1 MLTLILMPGASRLEY
16 ALYRGNADAP
26 ICSGNMRPY
35 RGEEDGAIQLVIKK
49 AQNALRL
56 AKGFVPDAIA
66 LRSPFGGALFRKP
79 VRAEAKVI
87 HQLQSL
93 VRSAPLHIPPL
104 MAMTENCL
112 RRWPSVPCRIFF
124 ESSFFVNLPVRERT
138 YALGGDAGWADK
150 FRRFGYH
157 GIYHA
162 AAISA
167 SARSLFPRERRSGL
181 RALSFCLEPRSEMTA
196 VLGAR
201 PLMTT
206 SGVTPLEGLPG
217 DGLCGE
223 IDPGIIIM
231 LNEKKKWGPERINH
245 MLTEESG
252 IRGLTSR
259 AINLEQLF
267 NDNKS
272 NAARE
277 IIQYRFLLSAGA
289 GLAALNGVDMIVY
302 SGRYAILGEM
312 LGAALATKLAR
323 CGTRGQQSL
332 PVYVF
337 KKNLSR
343 VIADAMMTESRI

>member
-1 MLTLILMPGASRLEY
+1 MLTLILMPGATRLEY
-16 ALYRGNADAP
+16 ALYRGNAGAP
-26 ICSGNMRPY
+26 ICAGIVHPY
-35 RGEEDGAIQLVIKK
+35 RDEENDAIQLIVQK
-49 AQNALRL
+49 AQHTLRL
-56 AKGFVPDAIA
+56 DKKFVPDAIA

-79 VRAEAKVI
+79 VLAEEKML

-93 VRSAPLHIPPL
+93 VRSAPIHIPPL
-104 MAMTENCL
+104 TAMIKTCL
-112 RRWPSVPCRIFF
+112 HRWPNVPCRIFF
-124 ESSFFVNLPVRERT
+124 ESSFFADLPVRERT
-138 YALGGDAGWADK
+138 YAIEKNAGGTDK
-150 FRRFGYH
+150 LRRFGYH

-167 SARSLFPRERRSGL
+167 SARHLFPRERRAGL
-181 RALSFCLEPRSEMTA
+181 RVLSFCLEPRSEMTA
-196 VLGAR
+196 VLGVR

-252 IRGLTSR
+252 IKGLTSKK
-259 AINLEQLF
+259 INLEQLF
-267 NDNKS
+267 NDNRS

-277 IIQYRFLLSAGA
+277 IIQYRLLLAAGA

-302 SGRYAILGEM
+302 SGRYARLGETFGPD
-312 LGAALATKLAR
+312 LAAKLAR
-323 CGTRGQQSL
+323 CGKDGQPAL
-332 PVYVF
+332 PFYVF
-337 KKNLSR
+337 TKNRNR
-343 VIADAMMTESRI
+343 VLADSMMTELRI